1 MNVYISVYVC
11 EMSRGLLESESAVC
25 VKTHCLLSIQG
36 ATFIEWA
43 CRGFSQGFLFFANQ
57 MDNQHLPKQC
67 IFSEWVL
74 RSGIINFTKC
84 SMTFWCCL
92 GVQALTF
99 FSICFL
105 SLARQCHKGIR
116 ASIWEVATQH
126 PIKKHF
132 LCVN

>member
-1 MNVYISVYVC
+1 MYILVYTCVKCQGVSWNRSLLSVSRHTVFCLY
-11 EMSRGLLESESAVC
+11 RGLL
-25 VKTHCLLSIQG
+25 
-36 ATFIEWA
+36 FIEWA

-67 IFSEWVL
+67 VFSEWVL

-116 ASIWEVATQH
+116 ASIWEVTTQK
-126 PIKKHF
+126 PIKHH
-132 LCVN
+132 